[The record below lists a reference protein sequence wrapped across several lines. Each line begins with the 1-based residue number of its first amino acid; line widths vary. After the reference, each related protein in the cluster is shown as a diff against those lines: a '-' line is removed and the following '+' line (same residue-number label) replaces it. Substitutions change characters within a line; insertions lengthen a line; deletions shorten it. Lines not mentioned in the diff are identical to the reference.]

1 MALTEQEIYP
11 YPIDESDE
19 YHPRAWML
27 FNAPGTPRPSVEVAS
42 NILRHLEDSLGVDL
56 TPGVIHA
63 PELQYDAL
71 GSAGAPWEHGI
82 WIPAD
87 ESRAPVTATAVDK
100 DVTAMTAE
108 ERAELQAAL
117 DAAEIAVRAGALHSD
132 ETREG

>member
-1 MALTEQEIYP
+1 MALAEQEIYP
-11 YPIDESDE
+11 YPIDDSE
-19 YHPRAWML
+19 YHPRSWMV
-27 FNAPGTPRPSVEVAS
+27 FNAPGTPRPSAEVAS
-42 NILRHLEDSLGVDL
+42 NIMRHLEKLGVDL

-63 PELQYDAL
+63 SELQYDAL

-100 DVTAMTAE
+100 EVTAMTPE

-117 DAAEIAVRAGALHSD
+117 DAAEIAASAGALHND